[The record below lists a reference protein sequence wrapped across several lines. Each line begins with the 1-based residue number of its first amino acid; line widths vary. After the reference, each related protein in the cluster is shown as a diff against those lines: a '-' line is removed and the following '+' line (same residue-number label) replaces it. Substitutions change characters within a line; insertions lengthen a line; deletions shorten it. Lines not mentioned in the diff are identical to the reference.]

1 MNVLILGA
9 GLMQKPAIL
18 SAKELGY
25 TVCVIDADDKAVAIP
40 FADTFRKID
49 LKDKD
54 GILTYAQ
61 ELKNSPAGLAAVF
74 TAGTDFSASV
84 SYVCEKLG
92 LPAHSY
98 QAATNASVKTQM
110 RQCFLESGVPS
121 PAFIKVGKEEL
132 NENLLAKCLEKMD
145 FPFVVKPVDNM
156 GARGCRMVR
165 SEKEFLPA
173 LQIAT
178 QVSRSGFAIVE
189 EYMDGPEFSIDALVY
204 DGTFTVTGFAIRHIH
219 YPPYFIEVGH
229 TMPALLDKNTHDQL
243 ISAFALGAK
252 ALGLT
257 CGAAKAD
264 IKFTKKG
271 PMIGEIAG
279 RLSGGY
285 MSGWT
290 YPYASDLNLTKEAL
304 KIAAGKE
311 PDLLIKNRQSVD
323 FLPSELCGKLLEE
336 KSAPGVKIVGPSV
349 PNVALSEPN
358 ATLGVPN
365 VTPGVPNAA
374 IGEPNATPGVPN
386 TPGVQSSISSLKIPA
401 PYAIFEIPC
410 KRTCAERAWMSIPGT
425 VEYIENITE
434 YTDKAVFDTLP
445 RATVTIGGKVDFPRN
460 NVEKCG
466 NIIAVSHNRDIAIQA
481 AQDAVSNIFIT
492 LKPNTKSTDDYLAGL
507 TQNDEEDF
515 PPSAFGKLSTD
526 DLSKITGKIPADQK
540 VSDYIP
546 EILNSAEYKDKMD
559 WNYNTIKTTAQKFDI
574 LRKKHPPLDAKKFWS
589 ALVRGGLQAAVYF
602 SDSNLG

>member
-1 MNVLILGA
+1 MNILILGA

-18 SAKELGY
+18 SAKEEGY

-54 GILTYAQ
+54 GILAYAQ
-61 ELKNSPAGLAAVF
+61 ELKNSPDGLAAVF

-121 PAFIKVGKEEL
+121 PAFIKVGKEDL

-204 DGTFTVTGFAIRHIH
+204 NGTFTVTGFAIRHIH

-229 TMPALLDKNTHDQL
+229 TMPAILDKNTHDQL
-243 ISAFALGAK
+243 ISVFALGAK
-252 ALGLT
+252 SLDLT

-311 PDLLIKNRQSVD
+311 PDLLIKNRQRVD
-323 FLPSELCGKLLEE
+323 FLPSELCGKIA
-336 KSAPGVKIVGPSV
+336 SPGVK
-349 PNVALSEPN
+349 
-358 ATLGVPN
+358 T
-365 VTPGVPNAA
+365 
-374 IGEPNATPGVPN
+374 ATPGVPSPRPGEPS
-386 TPGVQSSISSLKIPA
+386 THPGVPNTAPGAKIPA
-401 PYAIFEIPC
+401 PYTLFEIPC

-507 TQNDEEDF
+507 TQDDEEDF
-515 PPSAFGKLSTD
+515 PPSAFGKLSAD
-526 DLSKITGKIPADQK
+526 HLSTITGRIPADQK

-546 EILNSAEYKDKMD
+546 EILTSAEYKDKMD

-589 ALVRGGLQAAVYF
+589 ALVRGGLQAAVYL